1 MAATLLA
8 SLPAG
13 PAGREVSR
21 RQPRYWPVGAGQDG
35 AGWQL
40 AGAWEGTLELRLVV
54 EACLLARLVLEVCLL
69 QSLLGLLVLR
79 LVLWWC
85 AASLYQPGTERRS
98 RLACTLSW

>member
-1 MAATLLA
+1 MPAKLLA

-13 PAGREVSR
+13 PAGREASW

-40 AGAWEGTLELRLVV
+40 AGAWEGTLELRLLV

-69 QSLLGLLVLR
+69 QSLLELLVLR
-79 LVLWWC
+79 LIVWGW
-85 AASLYQPGTERRS
+85 ADSLYQPGTERRS